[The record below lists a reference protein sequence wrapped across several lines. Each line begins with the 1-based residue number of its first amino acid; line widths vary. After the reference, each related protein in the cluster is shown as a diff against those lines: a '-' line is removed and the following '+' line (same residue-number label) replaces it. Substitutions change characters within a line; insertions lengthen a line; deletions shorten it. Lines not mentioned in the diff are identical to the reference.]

1 VGKPFGIPTTLIR
14 RSSCKRGDRS
24 RVQGD
29 KPRNART
36 GCQTCSA
43 GLECGD
49 PAAAGPLSKRSLVCV
64 LQMQRNLIQSQI

>member
-1 VGKPFGIPTTLIR
+1 LIR
-14 RSSCKRGDRS
+14 RSSCKRGNRA

-29 KPRNART
+29 KARNAGT

-49 PAAAGPLSKRSLVCV
+49 ASSLSKRRHACA